1 MSEIEKKQSD
11 ENIINKENIKEEVEN
26 EDEDDDLK
34 NFKNLINIECNK
46 LKSLSN
52 EIIDIYKVIQKKRQ
66 RINELYNNLKNDDN
80 NIKNNNDKEIASGK
94 IIETLSAKKNKFF
107 KSYKLIIN
115 YKKQQCIFG
124 PYKSKKFLKIFKT
137 NIIEELKKINI
148 KNNNNNSNNNN
159 NNNDNKD
166 FIEPT
171 QEQKNSIKKCF
182 QELKEQIEILYPPLD
197 EYQKIVKNHKNEE
210 DIEIDI
216 KSFDESNKS

>member
-1 MSEIEKKQSD
+1 MSEFENKQSE
-11 ENIINKENIKEEVEN
+11 ENIIIKQNIKEE
-26 EDEDDDLK
+26 EDEEEDEDLK

-197 EYQKIVKNHKNEE
+197 EYQKIDKNHKNEE

>member
-11 ENIINKENIKEEVEN
+11 ENIINKHNIKEEDE
-26 EDEDDDLK
+26 EDEDLK

-148 KNNNNNSNNNN
+148 KNNNNNN

-166 FIEPT
+166 NKVFIEPT

-197 EYQKIVKNHKNEE
+197 EYQKVVKNHKKEE
-210 DIEIDI
+210 DIELDI
-216 KSFDESNKS
+216 KSIDESNKS

>member
-1 MSEIEKKQSD
+1 MSEFENKQSE
-11 ENIINKENIKEEVEN
+11 ENIIIKQNIKEEEDDE
-26 EDEDDDLK
+26 EDEDLK

-182 QELKEQIEILYPPLD
+182 QELKEQIEKLYPPLD
-197 EYQKIVKNHKNEE
+197 EYQKIVKNHKIEE
-210 DIEIDI
+210 
-216 KSFDESNKS
+216 ESENRY

>member
-11 ENIINKENIKEEVEN
+11 ENIINKENVKEEVEN
-26 EDEDDDLK
+26 EEDDDLK

-148 KNNNNNSNNNN
+148 KNNNNSNN

>member
-1 MSEIEKKQSD
+1 MSEFENKQSD
-11 ENIINKENIKEEVEN
+11 EIITIKQNIKKEEDE
-26 EDEDDDLK
+26 EDDDLK

-66 RINELYNNLKNDDN
+66 RINELYNNLKNDE
-80 NIKNNNDKEIASGK
+80 NIKNNNNDNEIVSGK

-107 KSYKLIIN
+107 KSYKLIIY

-148 KNNNNNSNNNN
+148 KNNSNNNN
-159 NNNDNKD
+159 NIENNKD
-166 FIEPT
+166 FNEPT

-210 DIEIDI
+210 ESEIDI
-216 KSFDESNKS
+216 KSFDDSNKS

>member
-11 ENIINKENIKEEVEN
+11 ENIINKENIKEEIEN
-26 EDEDDDLK
+26 EDDDDLK

-159 NNNDNKD
+159 DNKD

>member
-1 MSEIEKKQSD
+1 MSEFENKQSE
-11 ENIINKENIKEEVEN
+11 ENIIIKQNIKEEEDDE
-26 EDEDDDLK
+26 EDEDLK

-66 RINELYNNLKNDDN
+66 RINELYNNLKNDNN
-80 NIKNNNDKEIASGK
+80 NINNDNEIVSGK

-124 PYKSKKFLKIFKT
+124 PYKSKNFLKIIK
-137 NIIEELKKINI
+137 NNMIEELKKINN
-148 KNNNNNSNNNN
+148 KNNDNNNDNNNN
-159 NNNDNKD
+159 NKD

-182 QELKEQIEILYPPLD
+182 QELKEQIEKLYPPLD
-197 EYQKIVKNHKNEE
+197 EYQKIVKNHKTEE
-210 DIEIDI
+210 ESEIDI
-216 KSFDESNKS
+216 KSLDESNKS

>member
-1 MSEIEKKQSD
+1 MSEFENKQSE
-11 ENIINKENIKEEVEN
+11 ENLINIKEEDE
-26 EDEDDDLK
+26 EDEDLK

-66 RINELYNNLKNDDN
+66 RINELYNNLKNDE
-80 NIKNNNDKEIASGK
+80 NIKNNNNDNEIVSGK

-124 PYKSKKFLKIFKT
+124 PYKSKNFLKIIK
-137 NIIEELKKINI
+137 NNMIEELKKINI
-148 KNNNNNSNNNN
+148 KNNSNNDNN
-159 NNNDNKD
+159 NKD

-197 EYQKIVKNHKNEE
+197 EYQKIVKNHKIEE
-210 DIEIDI
+210 ESEIDI
-216 KSFDESNKS
+216 KSLDESNKS

>member
-1 MSEIEKKQSD
+1 MSEFENKQSD
-11 ENIINKENIKEEVEN
+11 EIITIKQNIKKEEE
-26 EDEDDDLK
+26 EEDDDLK

-66 RINELYNNLKNDDN
+66 RINELYNNLKNDNN
-80 NIKNNNDKEIASGK
+80 NINNDNNNDNEIVSGK

-107 KSYKLIIN
+107 KSYKLIIY

-148 KNNNNNSNNNN
+148 KNNSNNNN
-159 NNNDNKD
+159 NIENNKD
-166 FIEPT
+166 FNEPT

-210 DIEIDI
+210 ESEIDI
-216 KSFDESNKS
+216 KSFDDSNKS

>member
-11 ENIINKENIKEEVEN
+11 ENIINKENIKEEIEN
-26 EDEDDDLK
+26 EDDDDLK

-66 RINELYNNLKNDDN
+66 RINELYNNLKNDE
-80 NIKNNNDKEIASGK
+80 NIKNNNNDNEIVSGK

-107 KSYKLIIN
+107 KSYKLIIY

-148 KNNNNNSNNNN
+148 KNNSNNNN
-159 NNNDNKD
+159 NIENNKD
-166 FIEPT
+166 FNEPT

-210 DIEIDI
+210 ESEIDI
-216 KSFDESNKS
+216 KSFDDSNKS

>member
-1 MSEIEKKQSD
+1 MSEFENKQSE
-11 ENIINKENIKEEVEN
+11 ENIIIKQNIKEEEDDE
-26 EDEDDDLK
+26 EDEDLK

>member
-1 MSEIEKKQSD
+1 MSEFENKQSD
-11 ENIINKENIKEEVEN
+11 EIITIKQNIKKEEDE
-26 EDEDDDLK
+26 EDDDLK

-159 NNNDNKD
+159 DNKD

-210 DIEIDI
+210 ESEIDI
-216 KSFDESNKS
+216 KSFDDSNKS

>member
-11 ENIINKENIKEEVEN
+11 ENIINKENIKEEIEN
-26 EDEDDDLK
+26 EDDDDLK

-66 RINELYNNLKNDDN
+66 RINELYNNLKNDE
-80 NIKNNNDKEIASGK
+80 NIKNKNNDNEIVSGK

-148 KNNNNNSNNNN
+148 KNNNNNN

-210 DIEIDI
+210 DIDIDI

>member
-26 EDEDDDLK
+26 EEDDDLK

-148 KNNNNNSNNNN
+148 KNNNNNNSN

>member
-1 MSEIEKKQSD
+1 MSEFENKQSK
-11 ENIINKENIKEEVEN
+11 ENLINIKEEDE
-26 EDEDDDLK
+26 EDEDLK

-66 RINELYNNLKNDDN
+66 RINELYNNLKNDNN
-80 NIKNNNDKEIASGK
+80 NINNENNNDNEIVSGK

-124 PYKSKKFLKIFKT
+124 PYKSKNFLKIIK
-137 NIIEELKKINI
+137 NNMIEELKKINI
-148 KNNNNNSNNNN
+148 KNNSNNDNN
-159 NNNDNKD
+159 NKD

-210 DIEIDI
+210 ESEIDI
-216 KSFDESNKS
+216 KSLDESNKS

>member
-1 MSEIEKKQSD
+1 MSEFENKQSE
-11 ENIINKENIKEEVEN
+11 ENIIIKQNIKEEEDDE
-26 EDEDDDLK
+26 EDEDLK

-66 RINELYNNLKNDDN
+66 RINELYNNLKNDNN
-80 NIKNNNDKEIASGK
+80 NINNDNEIVSGK

-124 PYKSKKFLKIFKT
+124 PYKSKNFLKIIK
-137 NIIEELKKINI
+137 NNMIEELKKINN
-148 KNNNNNSNNNN
+148 KNNDNN
-159 NNNDNKD
+159 NKD

-197 EYQKIVKNHKNEE
+197 EYQKIDKNHKNEE

>member
-1 MSEIEKKQSD
+1 MSEFENKQSD
-11 ENIINKENIKEEVEN
+11 EIITIKQNIKKEEEE
-26 EDEDDDLK
+26 EDDDDLK

-66 RINELYNNLKNDDN
+66 RINELYNNLKTDE
-80 NIKNNNDKEIASGK
+80 NIKNNNNDNEIVSGK

-107 KSYKLIIN
+107 KSYKLIIY

-124 PYKSKKFLKIFKT
+124 PYKSKKFLKIFQT

-148 KNNNNNSNNNN
+148 KNNNNNNIENNKAFN
-159 NNNDNKD
+159 
-166 FIEPT
+166 EPT

-210 DIEIDI
+210 ESEIDI
-216 KSFDESNKS
+216 KSFDDSNKS